1 MPVAVKQS
9 SGYAFKAVELL
20 VALGRQKAAPWA
32 SHHADIDYG
41 PYLITQRPCHW
52 HMQEM
57 PFVTE
62 RHAHNEVLDCVKMPR
77 WLMSAPNGLVKA
89 EQAISP
95 GVCVVFGTK
104 VQRM

>member
-1 MPVAVKQS
+1 
-9 SGYAFKAVELL
+9 
-20 VALGRQKAAPWA
+20 
-32 SHHADIDYG
+32 
-41 PYLITQRPCHW
+41 
-52 HMQEM
+52 MQEM